1 MFLFLSFCSS
11 KLLER
16 YEKESM
22 YMSVLDD
29 KTMRETIKKDKSAF
43 VLFHADHQRISDTCY
58 LRYLS
63 IAEKYQ
69 DKASFYVVPASGG
82 QDVARTYDVVG
93 YPFLMHF
100 RYGTKTGTHL
110 GLYSYDSIERFIA
123 NHTKYQA
130 TVMEPTQDLYAEILD
145 LFPESTAIC
154 VVIAKEDSEFGKVV
168 SNLIDELAS
177 HMQFVHI
184 KDEEKAKELGFK
196 APSLGII
203 RSDDKQYTEYNGD
216 INVDDMFVWVMHAA
230 IPKFRRLT
238 YSRIFSH
245 DGATLDSVIAFI
257 SQNTGDNNQ
266 ELNAFKTL
274 SKISNDSPWIGC
286 YYVYL
291 EEDKAFVNL
300 LGAKAG
306 SIGFIKS
313 NYSYISYALM
323 DINESES
330 AMTKFLDDKL
340 EMQTVP
346 VPPALYGDIQVVT
359 EPSFEGLLS
368 NEKPFVVMF
377 GSAFCKKCITLKQA
391 YFDAA
396 HTLRR
401 NNASSIFGYWDVTE
415 ATPSFQKDMDIGV
428 PSIYLFPTSNI
439 TDGRFYNGPRDYLS
453 IIEWYSVN
461 IDEGNASDDIV
472 RKELNPQFDEI

>member
-1 MFLFLSFCSS
+1 MFLFLTLSAS

-16 YEKESM
+16 HEKESM
-22 YMSVLDD
+22 YMGVLDD

-69 DKASFYVVPASGG
+69 DKASFYVVPASNG

-110 GLYSYDSIERFIA
+110 GMFSYSSIERFIA

-130 TVMEPTQDLYAEILD
+130 HVMEPTETLYADILD
-145 LFPESTAIC
+145 IFPESAAIC
-154 VVIAKEDSEFGKVV
+154 IVFSKEDSEFGKVAE
-168 SNLIDELAS
+168 NLIDELGS

-184 KDEEKAKELGFK
+184 KDEEKAKALGFK
-196 APSLGII
+196 VPSLGII
-203 RSDDKQYTEYNGD
+203 RSDDKQYTEYDGD
-216 INVDDMFVWVMHAA
+216 VDIDDMFVWVMHAA

-238 YSRIFSH
+238 FPRIFSH
-245 DGATLDSVIAFI
+245 DGASVDSVIAFI
-257 SQNTGDNNQ
+257 SANADDNQ
-266 ELNAFKTL
+266 ELDAFKTL
-274 SKISNDSPWIGC
+274 SKISNDSPWMGC
-286 YYVYL
+286 YYVYV
-291 EEDKAFVNL
+291 EEEKAFTNL
-300 LGAKAG
+300 IGAKPG
-306 SIGFIKS
+306 SIAFVKS
-313 NYSYISYALM
+313 NYSYISYSFT
-323 DINESES
+323 DINESE
-330 AMTKFLDDKL
+330 AALAKFMDDKL
-340 EMQTVP
+340 DMQTVA
-346 VPPALYGDIQVVT
+346 VPPALYGDIQIVT
-359 EPSFEGLLS
+359 EPSFERLLS
-368 NEKPFVVMF
+368 SGKPFVLMF

-401 NNASSIFGYWDVTE
+401 NNASSIFAYWDVTE

-428 PSIYLFPTSNI
+428 PSIYLFPTANI
-439 TDGRFYNGPRDYLS
+439 TDGRPYTGPRDYLS

-461 IDEGNASDDIV
+461 IDETSESDSIL